1 MLKVRRLLTALS
13 LTVMM
18 PLALAACGDSP
29 TVEFSPPPTATA
41 APIQKLEVPLEQPH
55 YGFTYQRPDG
65 NRYVEGQGNLPDAQ
79 VLDIELS
86 GTPQWLVA
94 ASAGSGSIWVAVFQD
109 GQTQAFRVECEKAVE
124 IGVAPSILPPG
135 APPLLAVAGGEAFL
149 IAPPSDAASP
159 LTHPVPL
166 GNSGRLAFIETDGDL
181 VVWQDG
187 AESGR
192 SAVDALPDAR
202 LMVDED
208 ARVLLLTKPSDRYP
222 HGIVGDSLEA
232 TEITLVET
240 QPSLRVAQTIAI
252 PGNAV
257 VEGISPIWADLNGD
271 GQREIIVT
279 VSDSQQGAEI
289 VVYAEA
295 GDRLGAGPAVGRGS
309 RWRHQLA
316 VAPFGPNGEFE
327 LGEVLTPHIG
337 GIAGFYRLDHGAL
350 ILLAQRDGVTSHT
363 IGSRNLDM
371 GLAGDLD
378 GDGQPELVVFNQ
390 RFTEV
395 TALRRTPDGI
405 EPAWQTEVGG
415 KAVTNLA
422 ASADSNGG
430 LTLGVG
436 RDDGVLRLWLAH

>member
-208 ARVLLLTKPSDRYP
+208 ATDQAVRPLSPWHRRRLFGG
-222 HGIVGDSLEA
+222 HGDHAGGNPAVAAGRANNRHTWQRGRGRNFSHLGRSEWRWPARDHSHGQRLATGGGDS
-232 TEITLVET
+232 
-240 QPSLRVAQTIAI
+240 
-252 PGNAV
+252 
-257 VEGISPIWADLNGD
+257 
-271 GQREIIVT
+271 
-279 VSDSQQGAEI
+279 
-289 VVYAEA
+289 
-295 GDRLGAGPAVGRGS
+295 
-309 RWRHQLA
+309 
-316 VAPFGPNGEFE
+316 
-327 LGEVLTPHIG
+327 
-337 GIAGFYRLDHGAL
+337 
-350 ILLAQRDGVTSHT
+350 
-363 IGSRNLDM
+363 
-371 GLAGDLD
+371 GLCRSG
-378 GDGQPELVVFNQ
+378 
-390 RFTEV
+390 
-395 TALRRTPDGI
+395 
-405 EPAWQTEVGG
+405 
-415 KAVTNLA
+415 
-422 ASADSNGG
+422 
-430 LTLGVG
+430 
-436 RDDGVLRLWLAH
+436 